1 MATKGEIFL
10 YGKFSGMAVST
21 EAGAKISELKS
32 ELKRTGLWKNEMPE
46 WVMEYE
52 GKPWGT
58 TQDFVEWLQ
67 FIYLPNCMHADAENR
82 KNLIVPQA
90 IRFFEKDVHKGKLL
104 QLLVELDA
112 LL

>member
-1 MATKGEIFL
+1 
-10 YGKFSGMAVST
+10 MAVTT
-21 EAGAKISELKS
+21 EAGDKIREIKG
-32 ELKRTGLWKNEMPE
+32 ELKRTGLWKNEMPV

-52 GKPWGT
+52 GKRWGT
-58 TQDFVEWLQ
+58 TQDFAEWLQ
-67 FIYLPNCMHADAENR
+67 FIYLPNCMHAAAENK

-90 IRFFEKDVHKGKLL
+90 IRFFEKDVQKGKLL